1 MGRDRTRWPWMLALA
16 LLAAAPVC
24 AAPPTPA
31 GSPDLAQLFDQ
42 LDSDEFDRRAV
53 ALEGLQR
60 LCEDPQQLPRV
71 ADWIQRLL
79 VSPGLSPEVRT
90 QLAPLL
96 KKLNGTAKVT
106 PPQEADWIAAIEALD
121 SDEFERRTNAVAKI
135 ELWLKHD
142 LAVGPI
148 LTRLK
153 QRQIA
158 EVDTPSR
165 ESLERLQKLANLAR
179 GVWLAGDANRWPLKS
194 LEDADLTRWL
204 DTLTREPAES
214 SSHLEL
220 ARQEVLDRLANPPD
234 LERVLAALKERLGQ
248 PNLSIDAQARLD
260 ELLQWTKPAMVAE
273 IWNGPRHRTIQH
285 LLIGVPAQVSGAP
298 NPTHFDQI
306 DDRKAHCVSGN
317 SLTLGDWPVGVF
329 FPSPRTPAWSTQF
342 FLFNLPTPRAR
353 LAYERSV
360 ERPEHERFR
369 ELTRRSTARWLEDRK
384 ALAPGEIV
392 MLGQLDRA
400 TILDFVPR
408 YLQTV
413 DDASLEV
420 TAALPDALQS
430 RHSLLCLT
438 LATYG
443 EASLGRALSDPKL
456 QQRVDCPGGLWPRL
470 AMVAIGGQTEWPGLD
485 AALAEIVAD
494 DQIPA
499 EVISQYDIRATA
511 AALLLTRGGLSV
523 SAFGLETD
531 KLREQELRDVLQ
543 QVAMSDELRFNGT
556 VMQAGQTSFT
566 TPIYKFTDD
575 TDRRRVQ
582 TWWQTRESAKSAQP

>member
-1 MGRDRTRWPWMLALA
+1 MGRDRVFWPSLLALA
-16 LLAAAPVC
+16 LLAGVPVC
-24 AAPPTPA
+24 AAPPVPA
-31 GSPDLAQLFDQ
+31 RPADLGQLFEQ
-42 LDSDEFDRRAV
+42 LDSDEFDRRAD
-53 ALEGLQR
+53 ALQHLQL
-60 LCEDPQQLPRV
+60 LCDDPQQLPRV
-71 ADWIQRLL
+71 AEWVQRLL

-96 KKLNGTAKVT
+96 KKLNGTSKVT

-121 SDEFERRTNAVAKI
+121 ADEFERRTNAAAKI

-153 QRQIA
+153 QRQAA
-158 EVDTPSR
+158 EVDAPSR
-165 ESLERLQKLANLAR
+165 ESHERLTKLANLAR
-179 GVWLAGDANRWPLKS
+179 GMWLTAEADRWPLKP
-194 LEDADLTRWL
+194 LEGADLNRWL
-204 DTLTREPAES
+204 DTLTREPTAAPLP
-214 SSHLEL
+214 LEL
-220 ARQEVLDRLANPPD
+220 ARQELLDRLANPPD
-234 LERVLAALKERLGQ
+234 LERVVTALKDRLGQ
-248 PNLSIDAQARLD
+248 PNLSVDAQMRLD

-353 LAYERSV
+353 LAYERYV

-369 ELTRRSTARWLEDRK
+369 DLTRRSTARWLADRT
-384 ALAPGEIV
+384 ALTPGEIV

-400 TILDFVPR
+400 AILEFVPR
-408 YLQTV
+408 YLRTV

-420 TAALPDALQS
+420 VAALPEALQS
-430 RHSLLCLT
+430 RHGLLCVT

-443 EASLGRALSDPKL
+443 DAAVGRALSDPKL
-456 QQRVDCPGGLWPRL
+456 QERVDCPGKIWPRL
-470 AMVAIGGQTEWPGLD
+470 AMIAIGGQTEWPGLD

-494 DQIPA
+494 DRVPD
-499 EVISQYDIRATA
+499 ELISQLDIRATA
-511 AALLLTRGGLSV
+511 AALLLTRGGLAP
-523 SAFGLETD
+523 SAFGLEPD
-531 KLREQELRDVLQ
+531 KLREQDLRDVLQ
-543 QVAMSDELRFNGT
+543 QVAMSDELRFKGT
-556 VMQAGQTSFT
+556 VMQSGQATFT

-575 TDRRRVQ
+575 ADRRRVQ
-582 TWWQTRESAKSAQP
+582 TWWQSREAAKSAQP